1 MKRTPPGEETK
12 ADVKREAK
20 NPPSRPKK
28 EKQPAPPWKRRIFMV
43 LRTLLIP
50 LLCLTALI
58 AGLLIG
64 YAVVGDQPAGDV
76 FKWGTWQHLFDL
88 IFADS

>member
-1 MKRTPPGEETK
+1 
-12 ADVKREAK
+12 
-20 NPPSRPKK
+20 
-28 EKQPAPPWKRRIFMV
+28 MV